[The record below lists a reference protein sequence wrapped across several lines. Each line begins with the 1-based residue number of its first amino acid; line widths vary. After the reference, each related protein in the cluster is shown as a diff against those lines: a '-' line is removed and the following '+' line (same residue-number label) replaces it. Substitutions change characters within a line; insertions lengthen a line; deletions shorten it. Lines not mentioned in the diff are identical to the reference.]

1 MRRITSLSSVGR
13 APDCSCISTKR
24 LSRHQ
29 GVPSSS
35 LGAGTTSIASDF
47 IVFHAKS
54 RGWAISITSSLLR
67 AETLIPV
74 DRIAHALSRATS
86 TAIGKELRASN
97 GPTSDIE
104 KIRGK

>member
-35 LGAGTTSIASDF
+35 LGAGTIFDHPLGRADSVQQD
-47 IVFHAKS
+47 HC
-54 RGWAISITSSLLR
+54 LR
-67 AETLIPV
+67 
-74 DRIAHALSRATS
+74 S
-86 TAIGKELRASN
+86 
-97 GPTSDIE
+97 
-104 KIRGK
+104 

>member
-35 LGAGTTSIASDF
+35 LGAGTNNDRLVDDIFTTRLLKNIEQSLRDLEEGNNRN
-47 IVFHAKS
+47 AKS
-54 RGWAISITSSLLR
+54 VLKTFLEVMG
-67 AETLIPV
+67 
-74 DRIAHALSRATS
+74 
-86 TAIGKELRASN
+86 
-97 GPTSDIE
+97 
-104 KIRGK
+104 

>member
-35 LGAGTTSIASDF
+35 LGAGTNNDRLVDDIFTTRLLKNIEQSLRDLEEGNNRN
-47 IVFHAKS
+47 AKS
-54 RGWAISITSSLLR
+54 VLKTFL
-67 AETLIPV
+67 EV
-74 DRIAHALSRATS
+74 MV
-86 TAIGKELRASN
+86 
-97 GPTSDIE
+97 
-104 KIRGK
+104 